1 MAELDDAIRTGG
13 FALNTRALK
22 SAGLR
27 YVLRWLWEYH
37 GAPKLDD
44 CVRRYSGIRPR
55 NVTITQE
62 EHRALIDAAPK
73 HVKLW
78 LHLCSDLAMRSGT
91 AAKIAPHNYDPATGL
106 LKFTTKYNE
115 RLTLPVTQEIA
126 DLFAQCDQ
134 KNSASFVRQL
144 WQRKSGQ
151 QGRAPGELTLH
162 HTSLSAAFR
171 KACKAARI
179 HRNIRPHDLRRTTA
193 VAMLEATHDV
203 RDVQAVLGHR
213 NLQSTIW
220 YLDHDLRPVK
230 KDTLELIKL
239 PAWRKEQTA

>member
-1 MAELDDAIRTGG
+1 M
-13 FALNTRALK
+13 
-22 SAGLR
+22 
-27 YVLRWLWEYH
+27 RWLWEYH

-134 KNSASFVRQL
+134 KNSASFARQL

-151 QGRAPGELTLH
+151 QAPRPGELTLH
-162 HTSLSAAFR
+162 RTSLSAAFR

-179 HRNIRPHDLRRTTA
+179 HRNIRPARPTPHDSGRHARSTHTMCATCKPSLDTATSNRQSGISTT
-193 VAMLEATHDV
+193 TCV
-203 RDVQAVLGHR
+203 R
-213 NLQSTIW
+213 
-220 YLDHDLRPVK
+220 
-230 KDTLELIKL
+230 
-239 PAWRKEQTA
+239 